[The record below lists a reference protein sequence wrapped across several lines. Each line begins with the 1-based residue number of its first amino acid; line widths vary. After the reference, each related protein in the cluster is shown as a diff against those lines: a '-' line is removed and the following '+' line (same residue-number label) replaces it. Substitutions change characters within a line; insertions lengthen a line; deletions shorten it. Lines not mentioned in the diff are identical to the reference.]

1 MFEQWEHAATA
12 AGAPEQV
19 VDLLRQSAIGHGLFD
34 CARGGSGEIGLGAE
48 PDAYAAVY
56 VGRFG
61 LSLALSPEHAAELS
75 TSCALSRVE
84 KNPTTHYVRVPHTR
98 LNEADVAERVREAVG
113 IAVDRSWRG
122 PRWTR
127 GTSDGAPAR
136 IAPTCPV
143 HHYELAVTGWCTGCD
158 DKAPAL

>member
-1 MFEQWEHAATA
+1 MSEWQQAASG
-12 AGAPEQV
+12 AGAPDEV
-19 VDLLRQSAIGHGLFD
+19 VALLEQSATGHGLFE

-56 VGRFG
+56 VGRSG
-61 LSLALSPEHAAELS
+61 LSLALSPEQAADLAS
-75 TSCALSRVE
+75 ACGLSRLE
-84 KNPTTHYVRVPHTR
+84 RNPTTHYVRVPAGR
-98 LNEADVAERVREAVG
+98 LDDRSVVDRVREAIG

-127 GTSDGAPAR
+127 GTTTGPLAR

-143 HHYELAVTGWCTGCD
+143 HHYELAVNGWCTGCD
-158 DKAPAL
+158 DVAPAL